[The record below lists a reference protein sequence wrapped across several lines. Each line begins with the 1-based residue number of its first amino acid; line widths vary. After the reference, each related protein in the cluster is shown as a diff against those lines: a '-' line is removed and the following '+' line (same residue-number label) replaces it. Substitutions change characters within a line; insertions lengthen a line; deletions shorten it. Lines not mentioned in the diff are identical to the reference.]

1 MKKYFIL
8 AAAAVVAMA
17 ACSKV
22 ETIDNTPDSPIRF
35 SVVNH
40 LQQTKATTGLTYPTT
55 VPFGTFAWWTQNTW
69 ENTADD
75 AKKNFVFM
83 DNEQISW
90 HALEAGAAEV
100 WAPVNLYYWTKT
112 GKITFASYSPDTADG
127 TDKGYS
133 EIPVYNVAKGFLFN
147 DYTIVDA
154 TNVDLMWANLAA
166 NCSKTTNT
174 DGTEVYDG
182 TTGVNGTDHGY
193 AGVPTIFNHALCQ
206 VGFEFRAI
214 GRKNPNVSEIKI
226 EVTDVDIVNIDN
238 KGSFTQIPA
247 ETTPAT
253 PRWAT
258 DHANATANYDY
269 APAAALVLDLLDG
282 TDNSVVSA
290 TNNYTPLR
298 KVATDTDPYTRILL
312 PQALLET
319 ADANNANVLEDIA
332 TTNDQKLVV
341 KYTIKIKY
349 TSSNDWATEDVVSTV
364 RLNNGTIAAWADNQN
379 ITYRISINPY
389 ATIPVTFDPAIVDWT
404 DVYSTDVNINEFDD

>member
-1 MKKYFIL
+1 MKKYFII
-8 AAAAVVAMA
+8 AAAAIVAMA

-22 ETIDNTPDSPIRF
+22 ETVDNTQDSPIRF

-40 LQQTKATTGLTYPTT
+40 LQQTTKASTTGLTYPTT
-55 VPFGTFAWWTQNTW
+55 VPFGTFAWWTAADW
-69 ENTADD
+69 ADSADD
-75 AKKNFVFM
+75 QNFVFM
-83 DNEQISW
+83 DNEQITW

-112 GKITFASYSPDTADG
+112 GKITFASYSPYTADG

-133 EIPVYNVAKGFLFN
+133 EVPVYNVAKGFLFN

-206 VGFEFRAI
+206 LGFEFRAI
-214 GRKNPNVSEIKI
+214 GRKNPNVSDIKI
-226 EVTDVDIVNIDN
+226 EITDVDIVNIDN

-258 DHANATANYDY
+258 DHANATADYDY
-269 APAAALVLDLLDG
+269 APASAMVLDLI
-282 TDNSVVSA
+282 DNTTANLEA
-290 TNNYTPLR
+290 TNNYTSLG
-298 KVATDTDPYTRILL
+298 KTRILL
-312 PQALLET
+312 PQALLNSN
-319 ADANNANVLEDIA
+319 DAIA
-332 TTNDQKLVV
+332 ASTDQKLVV
-341 KYTIKIKY
+341 AYTIKIKY

-364 RLNNGTIAAWADNQN
+364 RLNNGTITAWADNQN

-389 ATIPVTFDPAIVDWT
+389 ATVPVTFDPAVLSWT
-404 DVYSTDVNINEFDD
+404 DVYSDDVNLNENDN